1 MERESFILYTSWYDA
16 IKLLSQE
23 QKGDLLDAIFN
34 YHISGTTPEQ
44 SSTINLAFRFL
55 KPAMDANIS
64 RYQAICEKNQQN
76 GKLGG
81 RPKKP
86 NGFSENQTVISKTL
100 NDNEIDNDNDNDSDN
115 DNEIDNK
122 NETVSKRKE
131 LVEQA
136 QPSKNNFIDSIIDAF
151 TYCYKQN
158 RNTNYIITA
167 RGKETKAAANILKA
181 FKELHPDLN
190 SEAMLSAITEFFNK
204 ALQLNDNFYKD
215 SMSLSIINSQFN
227 QISAK
232 IASNFNDNQTSDTS
246 TRVETK
252 SLNRTVLNNNL
263 PKYLKEYVLTPENAE
278 RYLKVLENRPIHLI
292 DYFINT
298 NYDKLISMSVHDAAQ
313 YFVNYFKGKAEEQ
326 ANAIKHYRS
335 LQEAENRKKTV
346 NELFEG
352 TIEIMRPYLETIKV
366 SDANYKIYLEKNL
379 LAILPYWAESHN
391 PQQVYDK
398 IIELSRKQP
407 QPIDTNTPTYKCD
420 VAR

>member
-16 IKLLSQE
+16 IRLLSQE

-55 KPAMDANIS
+55 KPVMDANIS

-86 NGFSENQTVISKTL
+86 NGFSENRTVISKTL
-100 NDNEIDNDNDNDSDN
+100 NDNDIDNDIDN
-115 DNEIDNK
+115 DNK
-122 NETVSKRKE
+122 NETDNKRKG

-136 QPSKNNFIDSIIDAF
+136 QPSATNNFIESIIDAF

-181 FKELHPDLN
+181 FKELHPDLD
-190 SEAMLSAITEFFNK
+190 SESMLSVITEFFNK

-215 SMSLSIINSQFN
+215 NMSLSFINSQFN

-232 IASNFNDNQTSDTS
+232 IASNLNDKPTSDTS

-252 SLNRTVLNNNL
+252 SLNRTILNNNL
-263 PKYLKEYVLTPENAE
+263 PKELKEYVLAPENAE
-278 RYLKVLENRPIHLI
+278 RYLKALENRPIHLI

-298 NYDKLISMSVHDAAQ
+298 NYDKLISMSVHEAAQ

-335 LQEAENRKKTV
+335 LMLKEDVKKAVDVIFEASID
-346 NELFEG
+346 LA
-352 TIEIMRPYLETIKV
+352 RPYIQSFRRTDGDTWFKEHIR
-366 SDANYKIYLEKNL
+366 ANFIHYQERWQTSKNPE
-379 LAILPYWAESHN
+379 AILKLLKQIKE
-391 PQQVYDK
+391 QQAKPCNV
-398 IIELSRKQP
+398 P
-407 QPIDTNTPTYKCD
+407 H
-420 VAR
+420 

>member
-16 IKLLSQE
+16 IRLLSQE

-55 KPAMDANIS
+55 KPVMDANIS

-86 NGFSENQTVISKTL
+86 NGFSENRTVISKTL
-100 NDNEIDNDNDNDSDN
+100 NDNDIDNDNDND
-115 DNEIDNK
+115 NK
-122 NETVSKRKE
+122 NETDNKRKG

-136 QPSKNNFIDSIIDAF
+136 QPSATNNFIESIIDAF

-181 FKELHPDLN
+181 FKELHPDLD
-190 SEAMLSAITEFFNK
+190 SESMLSVITEFFNK

-215 SMSLSIINSQFN
+215 NMSLSFINSQFN

-232 IASNFNDNQTSDTS
+232 IASNLNDKPTSDTS

-252 SLNRTVLNNNL
+252 SLNRTILNNNL
-263 PKYLKEYVLTPENAE
+263 PKELKEYVLAPENAE

-298 NYDKLISMSVHDAAQ
+298 NYDKLISMSVHEAAQ

-335 LQEAENRKKTV
+335 LMLKEDVKKAVDVIFEASID
-346 NELFEG
+346 LA
-352 TIEIMRPYLETIKV
+352 RPYIQSFRRTDGDTWFKEHIR
-366 SDANYKIYLEKNL
+366 ANFIHYQERWQTSKNPE
-379 LAILPYWAESHN
+379 AILKLLKQIRE
-391 PQQVYDK
+391 QQAKPSNV
-398 IIELSRKQP
+398 LR
-407 QPIDTNTPTYKCD
+407 
-420 VAR
+420 

>member
-16 IKLLSQE
+16 IRLLSQE

-64 RYQAICEKNQQN
+64 KYQAICEKNQLN

-81 RPKKP
+81 RPKKTERLSEKP
-86 NGFSENQTVISKTL
+86 NGYFKNP
-100 NDNEIDNDNDNDSDN
+100 NDIDNDIDNDIESDN
-115 DNEIDNK
+115 YNEIDNK
-122 NETVSKRKE
+122 NETDNKRKG

-136 QPSKNNFIDSIIDAF
+136 QPSAKNNFIDSIIDAF

-215 SMSLSIINSQFN
+215 SMSLSFINSQFN

-232 IASNFNDNQTSDTS
+232 IASNLNDKPTSDTS

-263 PKYLKEYVLTPENAE
+263 PKELKEYVLTPENAE

-313 YFVNYFKGKAEEQ
+313 YFVYYFKGKAEEQ
-326 ANAIKHYRS
+326 ANAIRHYRS
-335 LQEAENRKKTV
+335 LLLEDDVKKAVDVIFEASID
-346 NELFEG
+346 LA
-352 TIEIMRPYLETIKV
+352 RPYIQSFRRTD
-366 SDANYKIYLEKNL
+366 SDTWFKEHIRANFIHYQERWQTSKNPE
-379 LAILPYWAESHN
+379 AILKLLKQIKE
-391 PQQVYDK
+391 QQAKPSNV
-398 IIELSRKQP
+398 LR
-407 QPIDTNTPTYKCD
+407 
-420 VAR
+420 

>member
-16 IKLLSQE
+16 IRLLSQE

-55 KPAMDANIS
+55 KPVMDANIS

-86 NGFSENQTVISKTL
+86 NGFSENRTVISKTL
-100 NDNEIDNDNDNDSDN
+100 NDNDIDNDNDND
-115 DNEIDNK
+115 NK
-122 NETVSKRKE
+122 NETDNKRKG

-136 QPSKNNFIDSIIDAF
+136 QPSAKNNFIDSIIDAF

-167 RGKETKAAANILKA
+167 RGKETKAAFNILKA

-215 SMSLSIINSQFN
+215 NMSLSFINSQFN

-232 IASNFNDNQTSDTS
+232 IASNLNDKPTSDTS

-252 SLNRTVLNNNL
+252 SLNRTILNNNL
-263 PKYLKEYVLTPENAE
+263 PKELKEYVLAPENAE
-278 RYLKVLENRPIHLI
+278 RYLKALENRPIHLI

-298 NYDKLISMSVHDAAQ
+298 NYDKLISMSVHEAAQ

-335 LQEAENRKKTV
+335 LMLKEDVKKAVDVIFEASID
-346 NELFEG
+346 LA
-352 TIEIMRPYLETIKV
+352 RPYIQSFRRTDGDTWFKEHIR
-366 SDANYKIYLEKNL
+366 ANFIHYQERWQTSKNPE
-379 LAILPYWAESHN
+379 AILKLLKQIKE
-391 PQQVYDK
+391 QQAKPCNV
-398 IIELSRKQP
+398 P
-407 QPIDTNTPTYKCD
+407 H
-420 VAR
+420 